1 MRVLFSKVKRNLTN
15 HLLSSQVVSIGDR
28 HYGIKLYRE
37 GAASSIKLLLLEP
50 THEEVRITERP
61 IRSMIDTSALSGLR
75 LTPFNNLILISIT
88 YQRGHQLSRDLQ
100 FYLLDPDELNAV
112 HLNLT
117 GVTVP
122 ARNGYNLCQV
132 NEAQFLVCGGVT
144 VTSST
149 NQPGTVSA
157 APNSTVLADA
167 YLVDLRSNSIVK
179 AANLP
184 YPLRRFSLTYIQ
196 NRVVLIGG
204 SQYAQKTSS
213 NMVIFEYLASSD
225 QWHRLSLFKM
235 RSDHTVAVFK
245 NNYLLLFGGV
255 DAGKLYADLWL
266 FDLQENKWH
275 SVTITGL
282 APSEGRCL
290 SSLIFEQ
297 DFCYIISGCGT
308 HKTIYLDSYRFS
320 TMSLRNAL
328 GIHIEGGGQYEDTNR
343 SLGASMVVDGAAAE
357 TVKQELLA
365 VISTLKNKIS
375 TLQTDMES
383 IVLENKQLKSRVFE
397 LESHMK
403 TLEGSL
409 SDSQLRSTK
418 PQPAPEQDLRTV
430 SAEETYEEAVAEGK
444 LHPRDLEIVGD
455 EPRASSIDYM
465 PLQPDP
471 LTTDAKP
478 ADHPIPVPLAALDRS
493 PSLDLMDK
501 QDNQLSTRGP
511 VEEPVPEVE
520 NAPHMEEIEIEG
532 NSPQARMPKEFE
544 ANLEPVH
551 DEEQLMTL
559 EEPIHEEEHPV
570 DIEKHIEE
578 EPIEEEPVEEE
589 PVEEFDN
596 HEHEHEHDAQEAFD
610 EVEME
615 DESPKE
621 VLEAAA
627 SEHSQ
632 SFESQDKLEKHSN
645 EEPIDEPVEHEGDH
659 QPMTLEEPIQEN
671 NYPVTLEEHAPEDDH
686 PMAVEGSP
694 EEEHPPAS
702 PDNNDISEDK
712 KEIQEPQSQEQ
723 SHSDSPVNQEPQED
737 EREHDEAP
745 IDDEPL
751 EEELDEEQRPD
762 EHLDENG
769 QNEGENEEERDEAPE
784 HSSPKIEE
792 KELSDEPVEQNDD
805 EQLADESPEEHLE
818 LEQPEPHESI
828 EQQQAE
834 EGVEEQEDAE
844 ERDEEAPEDKV
855 EEPED
860 RMEEDVEEDA
870 EEGIEEPPEEP
881 VDEEQVNAEKEPLDN
896 DIANDEEENLNE
908 DAPEEDPDLG
918 EELPEE
924 DQAHDEPEDPAN
936 VAEQEEQEEPPIE
949 DVDDADIPDALEDA
963 PGEDQDEPLD
973 DGPLE
978 GEGSNDELPPEEEQL
993 EDEALEE
1000 DDDMNASL

>member
-149 NQPGTVSA
+149 NQPGTISA

-320 TMSLRNAL
+320 MMSLRNAL

-430 SAEETYEEAVAEGK
+430 SVEEAYEEAVAEGK

-471 LTTDAKP
+471 LTTDALP

-493 PSLDLMDK
+493 PSLDPMDN

-511 VEEPVPEVE
+511 VEEPVPEAE
-520 NAPHMEEIEIEG
+520 NVPHMEEIEIEG

-570 DIEKHIEE
+570 DIEKHVEK
-578 EPIEEEPVEEE
+578 EPIEEEHVEEE
-589 PVEEFDN
+589 PVEDFDN
-596 HEHEHEHDAQEAFD
+596 HEYEHEHGAQEALD

-627 SEHSQ
+627 LGHSQ
-632 SFESQDKLEKHSN
+632 SSRSQDKLEEYSN
-645 EEPIDEPVEHEGDH
+645 EEPIDGDVEHEGDH
-659 QPMTLEEPIQEN
+659 QPMTLEEPIQED

-686 PMAVEGSP
+686 PMAVKESP
-694 EEEHPPAS
+694 EEEHPPA
-702 PDNNDISEDK
+702 PLGNNDISEDK
-712 KEIQEPQSQEQ
+712 EDIQEPQSQEQ
-723 SHSDSPVNQEPQED
+723 SHSDSPVNREPQED
-737 EREHDEAP
+737 EQEHDEAP

-751 EEELDEEQRPD
+751 EEGF
-762 EHLDENG
+762 DENE
-769 QNEGENEEERDEAPE
+769 QNEGENEEERDEVPE

-792 KELSDEPVEQNDD
+792 KELSDVPVEQDDD
-805 EQLADESPEEHLE
+805 EQSADESPEEHME

-828 EQQQAE
+828 GQQVEEDVEEKEDAEEREEEAPENKVE
-834 EGVEEQEDAE
+834 EGVEEDAG
-844 ERDEEAPEDKV
+844 
-855 EEPED
+855 
-860 RMEEDVEEDA
+860 
-870 EEGIEEPPEEP
+870 EGVEEPPEEP
-881 VDEEQVNAEKEPLDN
+881 VDEEQVNAEEEPLDD
-896 DIANDEEENLNE
+896 DIANNEEENLNE
-908 DAPEEDPDLG
+908 DVPEEDPDLG

-936 VAEQEEQEEPPIE
+936 VAEQEEPPVE
-949 DVDDADIPDALEDA
+949 DVDDADVPDALEDP

>member
-37 GAASSIKLLLLEP
+37 GTASSIKLLLLEP

-117 GVTVP
+117 GVNVP

-144 VTSST
+144 VTAST

-157 APNSTVLADA
+157 TPSSTVLADA
-167 YLVDLRSNSIVK
+167 YLVDLRSNSIIK

-204 SQYAQKTSS
+204 SQYSQKTSS

-245 NNYLLLFGGV
+245 SSYLLLFGGV

-328 GIHIEGGGQYEDTNR
+328 GIHVEGGGQYEDTTR
-343 SLGASMVVDGAAAE
+343 SLGASMAIDGAAAE
-357 TVKQELLA
+357 TVKQELLT
-365 VISTLKNKIS
+365 VISSLKNKIS

-409 SDSQLRSTK
+409 SDSQLRGTK
-418 PQPAPEQDLRTV
+418 AQHANEQDMKAT
-430 SAEETYEEAVAEGK
+430 SNEEPYEDAVAEGK
-444 LHPRDLEIVGD
+444 LHPRDLEVVD
-455 EPRASSIDYM
+455 TEPRMSTISYA
-465 PLQPDP
+465 PLHLAPPLPD
-471 LTTDAKP
+471 
-478 ADHPIPVPLAALDRS
+478 
-493 PSLDLMDK
+493 DK
-501 QDNQLSTRGP
+501 QDERLIDEPVPTPLTAPDHSASSDLMNEQDHQLSTRGP
-511 VEEPVPEVE
+511 IEEPIPETE
-520 NAPHMEEIEIEG
+520 DAPHMEEIEIEG
-532 NSPQARMPKEFE
+532 NSPQARMVREFDP
-544 ANLEPVH
+544 NLGEPVH
-551 DEEQLMTL
+551 DEDHLMTL
-559 EEPIHEEEHPV
+559 EEPIHEEDH
-570 DIEKHIEE
+570 DIAPEKSIEE
-578 EPIEEEPVEEE
+578 EPIEESSHHDDEQNGQETPAEIEMEEE
-589 PVEEFDN
+589 
-596 HEHEHEHDAQEAFD
+596 
-610 EVEME
+610 
-615 DESPKE
+615 SPRE
-621 VLEAAA
+621 VLGDVA

-632 SFESQDKLEKHSN
+632 DLNSLDKLEEPSN
-645 EEPIDEPVEHEGDH
+645 DEPVEDRVEHDND
-659 QPMTLEEPIQEN
+659 QQILTFNEPIQE
-671 NYPVTLEEHAPEDDH
+671 YEHPVMLKE
-686 PMAVEGSP
+686 VP
-694 EEEHPPAS
+694 EEEQFSNPRDSNGVLEDQEEVQEHYSHEDSHADSLADKDMQEGEQEHHEAS
-702 PDNNDISEDK
+702 TKDEFPEEQVDEDPK
-712 KEIQEPQSQEQ
+712 LAEQ
-723 SHSDSPVNQEPQED
+723 
-737 EREHDEAP
+737 
-745 IDDEPL
+745 L
-751 EEELDEEQRPD
+751 EESGHP
-762 EHLDENG
+762 
-769 QNEGENEEERDEAPE
+769 EEESSKALENP
-784 HSSPKIEE
+784 SSPSSKVED
-792 KELSDEPVEQNDD
+792 SDPRNEPVDQVED
-805 EQLADESPEEHLE
+805 EQLADETPEEHME
-818 LEQPEPHESI
+818 SEPSGSHGSINQQP
-828 EQQQAE
+828 AE
-834 EGVEEQEDAE
+834 ECGEEPLE
-844 ERDEEAPEDKV
+844 EPPEEAPEDLPEEEPKEALEEQLEEALDEGQPV
-855 EEPED
+855 EEE
-860 RMEEDVEEDA
+860 
-870 EEGIEEPPEEP
+870 
-881 VDEEQVNAEKEPLDN
+881 EPLDDN
-896 DIANDEEENLNE
+896 DSNEAEGGLNE
-908 DAPEEDPDLG
+908 DTPDDETPDLG
-918 EELPEE
+918 EELPDE
-924 DQAHDEPEDPAN
+924 DQGHDDPNDSADVPEHEEL
-936 VAEQEEQEEPPIE
+936 VAE
-949 DVDDADIPDALEDA
+949 DDNDAAIPDTLEG
-963 PGEDQDEPLD
+963 PVEEDQDEPLD

-978 GEGSNDELPPEEEQL
+978 EEDGNDELLPGEEQL